1 MSWFKF
7 KKRVH
12 KPLDAKNIQFSYG
25 KKEILSKLN
34 FQIKNSQIVAI
45 VGRSGEGKSTFLH
58 LVAGTLTNKFRGD
71 IRISGMKRSFSKE
84 DIGFVPQEI
93 SLIED
98 ISIRDNI
105 IFFGSLNGLSKSKAL
120 KASKELINILQLSKI
135 SLSRFPNELS
145 GGQKV
150 RLNIVV
156 SLLHKP
162 KLYILD
168 EPFVGLDFK
177 NRKLLWHFLEQEKRR
192 RKTIMLTTHMLSE
205 AQLHCDR
212 IVLLH
217 KGKVFAQGKF
227 DDIKN
232 KLKTHFILEL
242 EFPYLSKTNLSH
254 IEHYCKEHN
263 ITIIDLFGR
272 HMMLSVQSSGQ
283 KSYFIKYIQKLNV
296 DCYEVGF
303 REPSL
308 DELFLKVD
316 TL

>member
-1 MSWFKF
+1 MKWLKF
-7 KKRVH
+7 KTKRR
-12 KPLDAKNIQFSYG
+12 KPLQAKNIDFSYG
-25 KKEILSKLN
+25 AKEVLSNFN
-34 FQIKNSQIVAI
+34 FQITNSQIVAI

-58 LVAGTLTNKFRGD
+58 LVAGTLTKKFGGR
-71 IRISGMKRSFSKE
+71 ICISGFSRNFSKE

-93 SLIED
+93 SLIQD
-98 ISIRDNI
+98 ISIKDNI
-105 IFFGSLNGLSKSKAL
+105 IFFGSLNGLSKTKSLSSAQ
-120 KASKELINILQLSKI
+120 ELLNILQLDKI
-135 SLSRFPNELS
+135 SLNRFPSELS

-192 RKTIMLTTHMLSE
+192 HKTIMLTTHMLSE

-217 KGKVFAQGKF
+217 KGKVYTQGKF
-227 DDIKN
+227 EDIKK

-242 EFPYLSKTNLSH
+242 EFPYLSKTNQQH
-254 IEHYCKEHN
+254 IENYCKEHE
-263 ITIIDLFGR
+263 ITILDLFGR
-272 HMMLSVQSSGQ
+272 HMMLSVINPGQ
-283 KSYFIKYIQKLNV
+283 KAYLIKFIQKLNV

-316 TL
+316 TI

>member
-7 KKRVH
+7 KKKHR
-12 KPLDAKNIQFSYG
+12 KPLSARNIDFSYG
-25 KKEILSKLN
+25 TKQILSKFNL
-34 FQIKNSQIVAI
+34 QIKTSQIVSI

-58 LVAGTLTNKFRGD
+58 LIAGTLTNKFGGS
-71 IRISGMKRSFSKE
+71 IKISGFSRSLSKE

-93 SLIED
+93 SLIQD

-105 IFFGSLNGLSKSKAL
+105 IFFGSLNGLSKNKAL
-120 KASKELINILQLSKI
+120 AASKELINILQLSKI
-135 SLSRFPNELS
+135 GLSRFPSELS

-150 RLNIVV
+150 RLNIIV

-177 NRKLLWHFLEQEKRR
+177 NRKLLWNFLEQEKRR
-192 RKTIMLTTHMLSE
+192 KKTIILTTHMLSE

-217 KGKVFAQGKF
+217 KGNVFAQGKF
-227 DDIKN
+227 EEIKN

-242 EFPYLSKTNLSH
+242 EFPYLSKTNQNH
-254 IEHYCKEHN
+254 IEKYCLDHN
-263 ITIIDLFGR
+263 ITILDFFGR
-272 HMMLSVQSSGQ
+272 HMMLSVESGGQ
-283 KSYFIKYIQKLNV
+283 KSYLIKFIQKLNI

-316 TL
+316 TI

>member
-1 MSWFKF
+1 MFWFKS
-7 KKRVH
+7 KNKRR
-12 KPLDAKNIQFSYG
+12 KPLSAKNISFSYG
-25 KKEILSKLN
+25 SKQVLSKLN
-34 FQIKNSQIVAI
+34 LQIKTSQIVAV

-58 LVAGTLTNKFRGD
+58 LVAGTLTNKFGGS
-71 IRISGMKRSFSKE
+71 IKINGLNRSFSKQ

-93 SLIED
+93 SLIQD

-105 IFFGSLNGLSKSKAL
+105 IFFGSLNGLSKNKAL
-120 KASKELINILQLSKI
+120 IASQELLKILQLDKI
-135 SLSRFPNELS
+135 SLSRFPSELS

-177 NRKLLWHFLEQEKRR
+177 NRKLLWHFLNQEKNRK
-192 RKTIMLTTHMLSE
+192 KTIMLTTHMLSE
-205 AQLHCDR
+205 AQVHCDR

-217 KGKVFAQGKF
+217 KGNVFAQGKF
-227 DDIKN
+227 EEIKN

-242 EFPYLSKTNLSH
+242 EFPYLSKTNQIH
-254 IEHYCKEHN
+254 IEKYCLDHN
-263 ITIIDLFGR
+263 IAILDLFGR
-272 HMMLSVQSSGQ
+272 HMMLSVENSGQ
-283 KSYFIKYIQKLNV
+283 KSYFIKFIQKLNI

-303 REPSL
+303 REPNL

-316 TL
+316 TI